1 MLFLMQQMLF
11 YLFQRL
17 CNMHGL
23 LFLVILVLFS
33 LLVSC
38 FIHLCQYRYL
48 DLYKTL
54 SHHSCYDQY
63 CYTSRTSL
71 TTYLGSSKRLFCF
84 YYLVKTTLSNSLYSL
99 RDSSSVLVNVFCL
112 RSYDWIETY
121 LNWFIVNYS
130 KVYFFNDCENRYHV
144 RWWSFL

>member
-1 MLFLMQQMLF
+1 MFLLFLMQQMLF
-11 YLFQRL
+11 YLSQRL

-33 LLVSC
+33 SLVSC
-38 FIHLCQYRYL
+38 VHSYMKCRYL

-54 SHHSCYDQY
+54 SHNSCYDQY
-63 CYTSRTSL
+63 CYTSRASF

-99 RDSSSVLVNVFCL
+99 RDSSSVLVNVL
-112 RSYDWIETY
+112 IRKMW
-121 LNWFIVNYS
+121 LNRNILKLIYRQLFQGMI
-130 KVYFFNDCENRYHV
+130 
-144 RWWSFL
+144 L

>member
-1 MLFLMQQMLF
+1 MEWLFLLFLMQQMLF

-38 FIHLCQYRYL
+38 FIHLWQYRYL

-63 CYTSRTSL
+63 CYTSRASL

-99 RDSSSVLVNVFCL
+99 RDSSSVLVNV
-112 RSYDWIETY
+112 WIRNLW
-121 LNWFIVNYS
+121 LNRNILKLIYRQLFQGMI
-130 KVYFFNDCENRYHV
+130 H
-144 RWWSFL
+144 